1 MSTLGNSLVIET
13 LFREGITE
21 TAIAKH
27 KVTNNKWKWFIS
39 LTLYFDQLAF
49 DNYDQPPKATDWL
62 NFGQTVKKKE

>member
-21 TAIAKH
+21 TAIAKQN

-39 LTLYFDQLAF
+39 LTLYFDQLAL
-49 DNYDQPPKATDWL
+49 DNYDQPPKATD
-62 NFGQTVKKKE
+62 